1 LPGVLCDKYSHLSK
15 TADGGQ
21 EMMKGKMAERLTKA
35 RRMSVCRIPTE
46 GMKTRPTKRQPKK
59 DPKRS
64 TA

>member
-1 LPGVLCDKYSHLSK
+1 
-15 TADGGQ
+15 
-21 EMMKGKMAERLTKA
+21 MMKGKMADIFIKA

-64 TA
+64 KGEVGAANKACSETHKRERFSV